1 MSKTDTEILDEDK
14 IQVHLHLWY
23 EEESIYLID
32 KIHKVWENRR
42 VNISFNTDGKANDK
56 LLEYCRGKFSDVRTV
71 YVENKGSDQ
80 VGFFKSI
87 QKNSEDDKEFI
98 FYAHDKSS
106 NKREWIDQNIDP
118 IIDNCGVVNSY
129 LKEDVGV
136 ISSANPKRLEPLL
149 SEEKLIAID
158 KETAISEKK
167 GVVLARQTLI
177 WLRELQYI
185 LYDVHGYIDKK
196 RLNFKFTAGNMFIIN
211 REVLK
216 MAQSVVHP
224 SFFPSGY
231 REDGDMPHALERFY
245 YYVSLCM
252 KKQNIFI

>member
-1 MSKTDTEILDEDK
+1 MTTTTKELNKNK

-32 KIHKVWENRR
+32 KIHKGWKGKRINV
-42 VNISFNTDGKANDK
+42 SFNTDGKANDR
-56 LLEYCRGKFSDVRTV
+56 LLNYCQDKFSDVRAV
-71 YVENKGSDQ
+71 YVENCGNDQ

-87 QKNSEDDKEFI
+87 QTNNEEDKEFVL
-98 FYAHDKSS
+98 YAHDKNPS
-106 NKREWIDQNIDP
+106 KRDWVDQNLDP
-118 IIDNCGVVNSY
+118 LVDNADTVNTY
-129 LKEDVGV
+129 LKEDVGM

-158 KETAISEKK
+158 KETAMSEKK

-185 LYDVHGYIDKK
+185 LYDVHGYIDKD
-196 RLNFKFTAGNMFIIN
+196 RLNFKFTAGNMFIISKDVL
-211 REVLK
+211 EVS
-216 MAQSVVHP
+216 QSVVHP
-224 SFFPSGY
+224 NFFPEAY